1 MTSFKIAVL
10 PGDGIG
16 QTVTEAVLPV
26 FEALK
31 VPVQLFKGDIGW
43 QCWLENGDPVPEA
56 TWRLIHSCDTVLLGA
71 ITSKPPREA
80 FNELPERLKQV
91 DPVYRSPVIQ
101 LRQELDLYVNVRP
114 VFKILPGDHPE
125 FKCCIIRENTEGL
138 YSGFDSHPV
147 NSTIL
152 GYLREQ
158 QSRYDQLSPDEIS
171 CALRIQTK
179 PRLERL
185 FRFAFDYAHKHELGR
200 VTLADK
206 PNVLRQSG
214 AFTREVFEKI
224 ASEYPNIQ
232 GDCKNVDALGLW
244 LVKKPEHLGVIV
256 AENMFGDILSDV
268 GAGVMGGLG
277 LAPSA
282 NLGTKGSYY
291 EPVHGSAPRVNSDSA
306 NPSAM
311 FLTVALMLEN
321 QGWWEQA
328 YQIKNALLSIIHQ
341 SDNVT
346 YDLGGSATTDE
357 MAQAVLKQLNT

>member
-16 QTVTEAVLPV
+16 QSVTEAVLPI
-26 FEALK
+26 FDALK
-31 VPVQLFKGDIGW
+31 VPAQLFKGDIGW
-43 QCWLENGDPVPEA
+43 QCWLDYGDPVPEA
-56 TWRLIHSCDTVLLGA
+56 TWRLIQSCDTVLLGA

-80 FNELPERLKQV
+80 FQELPDRLKQAN
-91 DPVYRSPVIQ
+91 PIYRSPVIQ

-114 VFKILPGDHPE
+114 VFKILSDGHPE

-138 YSGFDSHPV
+138 YSGFDSYPI

-152 GYLREQ
+152 QYLQ
-158 QSRYDQLSPDEIS
+158 GQHSRYAQLGPDEIS

-185 FRFAFDYAHKHELGR
+185 IRFAFDYADKHQLGS

-214 AFTREVFEKI
+214 AFTREIFEKI
-224 ASEYPNIQ
+224 ASEYQHIEA
-232 GDCKNVDALGLW
+232 DCQNVDALGLR
-244 LVKKPEHLGVIV
+244 LVKKPQHLGVVV

-291 EPVHGSAPRVNSDSA
+291 EPVHGSAPRVNRDLA
-306 NPSAM
+306 NPGAM

-328 YQIKNALLSIIHQ
+328 CQIRNALVSVVHR
-341 SDNVT
+341 SKTVT
-346 YDLGGSATTDE
+346 YDLGGSATTNE
-357 MAQAVLKQLNT
+357 MAQAVLEQLNN